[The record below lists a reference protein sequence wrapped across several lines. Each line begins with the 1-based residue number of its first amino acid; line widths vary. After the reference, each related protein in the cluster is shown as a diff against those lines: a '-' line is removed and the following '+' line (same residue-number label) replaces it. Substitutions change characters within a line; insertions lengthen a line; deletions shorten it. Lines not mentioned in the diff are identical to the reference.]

1 MFGRIHRSQSVTLPW
16 LAYRIGV
23 VEQYCQMVKCNIIFT
38 KMVKFYMLVCMDV
51 GRIFT
56 RGALVDFSKRFS
68 RGGQK
73 W

>member
-51 GRIFT
+51 GRIFYK
-56 RGALVDFSKRFS
+56 RGTSGFF
-68 RGGQK
+68 QTFF
-73 W
+73 